1 MATVRDVATYAR
13 VSTATVSYV
22 LNGHK
27 TRAKPVSDETRSR
40 VLEAAAALDYV
51 PNEAARSL
59 RRRTTHRVALV
70 SSGIGVPWMDE
81 LAAELQSTA
90 EQHKYTLVILP
101 VDSQERLAHAVQM
114 MRQKLADGAVLAP
127 LNLPLDSHA
136 LKLLARDGFPLV
148 AYSNELQAESF
159 DVVRTTER
167 EGIRQA
173 VACLAETGRR
183 RIGYLA
189 DGPGREPDLNS
200 YRYRAFASALSD
212 LGLKADPGL
221 VAPGVDR
228 GQAFA
233 STQGLLAKG
242 EPPDAIFSAS
252 DRGAIAAIWAAHRGG
267 LRVPEDVAIV
277 GVGNIP
283 EGEITEPPLST
294 VGPTSVEFGR
304 VAELLFKRLGGDA
317 SPYDALVEDR
327 HFIRRGSA

>member
-1 MATVRDVATYAR
+1 MATVRDVATYAG

-27 TRAKPVSDETRSR
+27 TRAKPVSDKTRRR
-40 VLEAAAALDYV
+40 VLAAAAALDYA

-70 SSGIGVPWMDE
+70 SSGVGVPWMDE
-81 LAAELQSTA
+81 LASELQSTA

-101 VDSQERLAHAVQM
+101 VDSEERLAHAVQM
-114 MRQKLADGAVLAP
+114 MRQKLVDGAVIAP
-127 LNLPLDSHA
+127 LNLPLDIDA
-136 LKLLARDGFPLV
+136 LQRLARDGFPLV
-148 AYSNELQAESF
+148 AYSNEVRAENF

-173 VACLAETGRR
+173 VACLVEGGRR

-189 DGPGREPDLNS
+189 DGPGPEPDLAS

-212 LGLKADPGL
+212 LGVPLDPRL
-221 VAPGVDR
+221 VAPAVDR

-233 STQGLLAKG
+233 STQRLLA
-242 EPPDAIFSAS
+242 EPDPPDAIFSAN
-252 DRGAIAAIWAAHRGG
+252 DRGAIAAIWAAHRRK
-267 LRVPEDVAIV
+267 LRVPDDVAIV

-283 EGEITEPPLST
+283 EAEITDPPLST

-304 VAELLFKRLGGDA
+304 VAELLFSRLGGDV
-317 SPYDALVEDR
+317 SPYQALVEDR
-327 HFIRRGSA
+327 HFIHRGSA